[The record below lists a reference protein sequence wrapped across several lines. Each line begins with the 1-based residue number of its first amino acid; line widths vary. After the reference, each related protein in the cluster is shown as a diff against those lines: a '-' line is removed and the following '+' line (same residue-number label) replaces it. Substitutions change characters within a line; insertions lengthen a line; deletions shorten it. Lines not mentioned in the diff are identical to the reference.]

1 MSNLRLFQIEN
12 NVNKFTFD
20 LSELINIEFID
31 LPDNH
36 RCGIQIKQIMN
47 EGPAMSS
54 SRNLPCFNCQYFV
67 CKKGCSD
74 CCTSKPVGTKIKVLT
89 YTKK

>member
-1 MSNLRLFQIEN
+1 MSSMSNLRLFQLEN

-54 SRNLPCFNCQYFV
+54 SRKLPCFNCQ
-67 CKKGCSD
+67 GCSD
-74 CCTSKPVGTKIKVLT
+74 CCTRKPVGTKIKVLT